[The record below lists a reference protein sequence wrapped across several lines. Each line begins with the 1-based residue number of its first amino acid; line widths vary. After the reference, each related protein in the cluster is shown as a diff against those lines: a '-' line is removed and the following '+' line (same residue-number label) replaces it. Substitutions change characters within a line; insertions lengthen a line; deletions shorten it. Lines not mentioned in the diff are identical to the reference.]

1 MSNRAAIPAGLVTL
15 QTSAVKS
22 AVFNSEFTM
31 PSSSAEAVEVFVD
44 VTVAGTTMTL
54 IIEVSADGTNFVTSK
69 TFAAI
74 TTTGTFAL
82 TLQRGID
89 LIGKSLRVRAS
100 TVTDSFTLSILAVQ
114 KEG

>member
-1 MSNRAAIPAGLVTL
+1 MN
-15 QTSAVKS
+15 
-22 AVFNSEFTM
+22 
-31 PSSSAEAVEVFVD
+31 SSSAEAVEVFVD

-54 IIEVSADGTNFVTSK
+54 VIEVSADGTNFVTSK

-82 TLQRGID
+82 TLQRGVD
-89 LIGKSLRVRAS
+89 LIGKSLRVRAT
-100 TVTDSFTLSILAVQ
+100 TVTLAFTLSILAVR

>member
-1 MSNRAAIPAGLVTL
+1 MD
-15 QTSAVKS
+15 
-22 AVFNSEFTM
+22 
-31 PSSSAEAVEVFVD
+31 SSSAEAIEVFVD

-54 IIEVSADGTNFVTSK
+54 IIEVAADGTNFVTSK

-82 TLQRGID
+82 TLQRGVD
-89 LIGKSLRVRAS
+89 LIGKSLRVRAT
-100 TVTDSFTLSILAVQ
+100 TVTLAFTLSILAVR